1 MRPRSFRS
9 RVTVIGVVTLA
20 IVLGLGSWVTVRALA
35 AGARSDIHA
44 QNTEVIDVVVDQI
57 ASGTAPQQVVLPMAQ
72 DGTEFII
79 VNSDEQPVNLSISI
93 IGEGMVLTDSE
104 LAELL
109 ASGLPPDEVGLPATM
124 AAEYATPDFY
134 PGSAGPAFD
143 EFPDFALP
151 VSLISPESFLRTSRD
166 VATASGDSFTV
177 IAATPLETVTRG
189 IGRLVLGLS
198 IVVPLL
204 VVLGGLALWFALGAA
219 LEPVQRISLEASRI
233 APSNSGRRLP
243 VPDSGD
249 EIASMT
255 KTLNTMLD
263 RLDSGLIRQQ
273 QFVSDASHE
282 LRSPLTSVK
291 ASAELA
297 ALDPALAPET
307 AASIDIV
314 RRGTARLE
322 AVLDDLTQLATGADR
337 PLSTTDLDVLILDA
351 VETFDPPCTVRIDT
365 VDVQPVIADVH
376 PVRLSRAIGNVLE
389 NAARH
394 ATSVVRV
401 TTHVV
406 DGEVSIMIDD
416 DGPGIARV
424 DRERVFE
431 RFVRLDEARH
441 RSDGGSGLGLALVSA
456 ILVEHGG
463 SATCTASPSGGAR
476 FRLQLPRSH

>member
-1 MRPRSFRS
+1 MKPRSFRS
-9 RVTVIGVVTLA
+9 RVTMVGVVTLA

-35 AGARSDIHA
+35 AGARSDIDTQNIEVLDLVA
-44 QNTEVIDVVVDQI
+44 QQI
-57 ASGTAPQQVVLPMAQ
+57 ALGTAPQLIQLPIAQ

-79 VNSDEQPVNLSISI
+79 VDSEDQPVNLSVSFIAD
-93 IGEGMVLTDSE
+93 VLIPD
-104 LAELL
+104 
-109 ASGLPPDEVGLPATM
+109 DEVAEFLANGPPVDDFGATVAMGTEFGPTTASALP
-124 AAEYATPDFY
+124 DHL
-134 PGSAGPAFD
+134 
-143 EFPDFALP
+143 LP
-151 VSLISPESFLRTSRD
+151 VSLASPDSFLRTSRN
-166 VATASGDSFTV
+166 VATGTGDTFTL

-204 VVLGGLALWFALGAA
+204 VVLGGFALWFALGAA
-219 LEPVQRISLEASRI
+219 LEPVQRISMEASRI

-255 KTLNTMLD
+255 ETLNSMLD

-297 ALDPALAPET
+297 SLDPALAPAT
-307 AASIDIV
+307 AESLDMV
-314 RRGTARLE
+314 RRGAARLE

-337 PLSTTDLDVLILDA
+337 PLATAVLDVLVLDA
-351 VETFDPPCTVRIDT
+351 VETFDPPCDVMIDT
-365 VDVQPVIADVH
+365 VDVRPVSADVH

-401 TTHVV
+401 ATSVGDGHVT
-406 DGEVSIMIDD
+406 ITIDD

-431 RFVRLDEARH
+431 RFVRLDEGRH
-441 RSDGGSGLGLALVSA
+441 RSIGGSGLGLALVATIMS
-456 ILVEHGG
+456 EHGG
-463 SATCTASPSGGAR
+463 SAECTMSPSGGAR
-476 FRLQLPRSH
+476 FNLRLPLAR